1 MENCCGTDLNFRS
14 FSPTFQYSKGGL
26 TLKNV
31 SNTCEPEFAKRTKD
45 KKVLKPPF
53 STAGPIFCK
62 AFLLRSIFVP
72 IKKITTLEPSFPK
85 IKYSVP
91 WDAKNSWAM
100 WAGQSTQRPILMI
113 RLVDETVSMVSPR
126 NTEQKEDKP

>member
-1 MENCCGTDLNFRS
+1 MENCCGTDLNFRT

-85 IKYSVP
+85 IHTFSYLEMLRIRGLCEQDS
-91 WDAKNSWAM
+91 
-100 WAGQSTQRPILMI
+100 QRK
-113 RLVDETVSMVSPR
+113 D
-126 NTEQKEDKP
+126 QY